1 MKRKISILLIAMLCL
16 SLMCATLA
24 ACNETGQEGS
34 DPTVETPVDPG
45 TETPGTGDEPSVD
58 DPENP
63 GGDDPTVET
72 PVDPGTETPG
82 TGDEPSVDDPENPG
96 GDEPADQLFTVHDVW
111 QQAAAYTL
119 SERTDEEDSAVTI
132 IQDFANDP
140 HLRGDVLAIDD
151 PNVMG
156 IGFSYPRT
164 ISRHN
169 SDGTS
174 DERPE
179 GLVILAAM
187 SSAAAATELTN
198 QAIDTIYTL
207 CTSYLGFNGF
217 EWNDTDEYVSVLSGN
232 LVLIAESSDIIE
244 RFIAAEIPADTAKT
258 VRDYISEPAPEFQYG
273 DSNTIYLS
281 LFGPYSTECVI
292 QVEPTFANTSTNCY
306 VESYLIDCQY
316 QVDFDGILKNSLAFL
331 NENPVS
337 DNSYVLTS
345 GNYIRRLI
353 ETVPGFAYIQDT
365 SPVGPPQPIYSSGV
379 SSNTTR
385 YEITGFFFDE
395 NAPTELVIPSEID
408 GGSVVNISGLL
419 NAPYRYSYSY
429 LALATAGGEIMQPT
443 LDYFTSI
450 TLPETLTS
458 ISSSFRGCTA
468 EIIWDGTPRIT
479 TIGRYAFSGYAGESL
494 TIPASVTS
502 IGTYAFADCSTLTS
516 LTIPEGVRSI
526 GERAFSGCTGL
537 NSITIPNNVSN
548 IGRNAFEDCS
558 AEIVWADGAS
568 VATIQNNAFNGYT
581 GTSLTIPSSV
591 GQIAL
596 DAFLDCSALTELTFA
611 RADYWQLAYSSYTST
626 EPSSPETIIDTVDLS
641 DPSANADIIREL
653 LTDIETEQTYDVQLC
668 YLIPLNGAGANIEE
682 NWSLEYFGSA
692 LGTYAL
698 MTESTY
704 AARSAQGELN
714 AAIDY
719 PQLVENMLRSQ
730 FDEEYADTPYPEVT
744 AYSIFYLPEEQV
756 NIYAFMLSSY
766 SVTNSLTIEQIDM
779 LASIA
784 EDDGYQMTAFR
795 SHGNALFV
803 ATSPTYSIATDAL
816 AEIVYYLDNWL
827 DILSILRLNG
837 YDRYFIS
844 VMLQGF
850 TFVAPDEEYYTEYHL
865 LCGDSSPFGSGNK
878 RATFVAVQLPIAEY
892 ERATV
897 VAGVHDASASDTAAV
912 ESLLDEYL
920 PNHTSDSFVRTE
932 GDTLMVYRVGT
943 GSASTINTFTLSY
956 SASVGGRIIG
966 ATQQTVQYG
975 ANGTEVIAVP
985 DEGYEFVRWSDG
997 VTTATRTDV
1006 NVTSDITVTAEFR
1019 LIGNT
1024 SDFAEGIGTADRPYE
1039 IETVEHLQNM
1049 ELYPNAHFTLTADI
1063 VLPEVGEGESNFI
1076 PLFSD
1081 ETMFGGTLDGQGHKI
1096 VNLTVYNT
1104 ETFYSGLFS
1113 CISASGSV
1121 TNLTLEN
1128 ASVSGT
1134 NYSGG
1139 IAGYALGAVTD
1150 CTVTGSITYL
1160 GNNGYKV
1167 FAGGIAGRSEASLN
1181 GCVTDVT
1188 ITIEDAHAE
1197 TNVGGIVGYL
1207 SYGGSEEPMTLR
1219 HSGSITVTVDTSVD
1233 SNSAR
1238 VGGLIGYANTSVY
1251 LSSSSHHDDIT
1262 VSARDTYLGGLIGA
1276 GNTNLTTCSTNG
1288 SLTAK
1293 AAYTS
1298 YAGGLVG
1305 YGDSTVTDSYAT
1317 GDVTSTGNSNSHAGG
1332 LVGYGYTVT
1341 ITDSYATGNVTSTG
1355 SNGSFYAGGLV
1366 GHGSSTVTDS
1376 YATGDVT
1383 STGSNGSFYA
1393 GGLVGGGDSTIT
1405 NSYATGNVTST
1416 STSYASYAGGLVG
1429 GGRST
1434 VTDSYATG
1442 DVTSTG
1448 SNGSF
1453 YAGGLVGYGDSITVR
1468 NSYSMSCVSA
1478 EGESGNVYI
1487 GGIAGYVV
1495 GSLTLENA
1503 HWYGGDGTAAEYAVG
1518 YSNSLG
1524 IPTSIG
1530 STRHN
1535 SVEEFYTLADVL
1547 NAGREE
1553 PVWEHTGVNTLPTL
1567 IAKSN

>member
-1 MKRKISILLIAMLCL
+1 MKRKISILLIVMLCL

-58 DPENP
+58 A
-63 GGDDPTVET
+63 
-72 PVDPGTETPG
+72 
-82 TGDEPSVDDPENPG
+82 PENPG

-111 QQAAAYTL
+111 QQAVAYTL
-119 SERTDEEDSAVTI
+119 SERTDEEDDSAITI

-187 SSAAAATELTN
+187 SSAAAATELTD

-207 CTSYLGFNGF
+207 CTSYLRFNGF

-244 RFIAAEIPADTAKT
+244 RFIAAEIPADTDKT

-281 LFGPYSTECVI
+281 FFGPYSTECMI

-306 VESYLIDCQY
+306 VESYLIRCQY
-316 QVDFDGILKNSLAFL
+316 QVDFDGILQNSLAFL

-365 SPVGPPQPIYSSGV
+365 SPVGPPIYSSGV

-419 NAPYRYSYSY
+419 NAPYSYSYSH

-443 LDYFTSI
+443 LDYFTSV

-494 TIPASVTS
+494 TIPAGVTI
-502 IGTYAFADCSTLTS
+502 IGDYAFADCSNLTS

-537 NSITIPNNVSN
+537 NSI
-548 IGRNAFEDCS
+548 
-558 AEIVWADGAS
+558 
-568 VATIQNNAFNGYT
+568 
-581 GTSLTIPSSV
+581 TIPSSV

-626 EPSSPETIIDTVDLS
+626 EPTSPETIIDTVDLS

-653 LTDIETEQTYDVQLC
+653 LTDIETEQTYDVRLC

-692 LGTYAL
+692 LGAYAL

-704 AARSAQGELN
+704 AARSAQGGLN

-719 PQLVENMLRSQ
+719 PQFVENMLRSQ
-730 FDEEYADTPYPEVT
+730 FGEEYADTPYPEVT

-756 NIYAFMLSSY
+756 NIYAFMFSSY
-766 SVTNSLTIEQIDM
+766 SVTNSLTIEQIGM

-816 AEIVYYLDNWL
+816 AEIVYYLDNWS

-837 YDRYFIS
+837 YDDYFIS

-920 PNHTSDSFVRTE
+920 PNHTSDSFVRIE

-956 SASVGGRIIG
+956 SAGAGGSITG
-966 ATQQTVQYG
+966 ETSQTVLYG
-975 ANGTEVIAVP
+975 DNGTEVTAVP

-997 VTTATRTDV
+997 VTTATRTDS
-1006 NVTSDITVTAEFR
+1006 NVTSDITVTAEFAPDADYEPFAGGDGSEENPYQIDSVRR
-1019 LIGNT
+1019 L
-1024 SDFAEGIGTADRPYE
+1024 R
-1039 IETVEHLQNM
+1039 NM
-1049 ELYPNAHFTLTADI
+1049 ELYPDAHYVLTEDI
-1063 VLPEVGEGESNFI
+1063 VLSEAGEGGSNFA

-1081 ETMFGGTLDGQGHKI
+1081 EGMFGGTLDGQGHKI

-1121 TNLTLEN
+1121 TNLVLEN

-1134 NYSGG
+1134 NYIGG
-1139 IAGYALGAVTD
+1139 IAGYTLGAVTD
-1150 CTVTGSITYL
+1150 CTVSGSITYL
-1160 GNNGYKV
+1160 GGNDYKV
-1167 FAGGIAGRSEASLN
+1167 FAGGIAGRAEASVD

-1188 ITIEDAHAE
+1188 VTVADARAE

-1207 SYGGSEEPMTLR
+1207 SYGGSEDPMTLSA
-1219 HSGSITVTVDTSVD
+1219 SGSITASSSDTV
-1233 SNSAR
+1233 SA
-1238 VGGLIGYANTSVY
+1238 GGLIGYSSGGLY
-1251 LSSSSHHDDIT
+1251 LS
-1262 VSARDTYLGGLIGA
+1262 A
-1276 GNTNLTTCSTNG
+1276 
-1288 SLTAK
+1288 
-1293 AAYTS
+1293 
-1298 YAGGLVG
+1298 
-1305 YGDSTVTDSYAT
+1305 SYAT
-1317 GDVTSTGNSNSHAGG
+1317 GDVTSTGNN
-1332 LVGYGYTVT
+1332 Y
-1341 ITDSYATGNVTSTG
+1341 
-1355 SNGSFYAGGLV
+1355 
-1366 GHGSSTVTDS
+1366 SS
-1376 YATGDVT
+1376 
-1383 STGSNGSFYA
+1383 
-1393 GGLVGGGDSTIT
+1393 
-1405 NSYATGNVTST
+1405 
-1416 STSYASYAGGLVG
+1416 SYAGGLVG
-1429 GGRST
+1429 NGYST
-1434 VTDSYATG
+1434 VTSSYATG
-1442 DVTSTG
+1442 SVTSTG
-1448 SNGSF
+1448 NGSYS
-1453 YAGGLVGYGDSITVR
+1453 YAGGLVGEGDTVTVR
-1468 NSYSMSCVSA
+1468 NSYSVSCVSA
-1478 EGESGNVYI
+1478 ESERGNVYI
-1487 GGIAGYVV
+1487 GGIAGYVD
-1495 GSLTLENA
+1495 GSLTLENV

-1535 SVEEFYTLADVL
+1535 SVEEFYTLADTL

>member
-63 GGDDPTVET
+63 GGD
-72 PVDPGTETPG
+72 
-82 TGDEPSVDDPENPG
+82 
-96 GDEPADQLFTVHDVW
+96 EPADQLFTVHDVW

-119 SERTDEEDSAVTI
+119 SERTDEEDDSAMTI

-151 PNVMG
+151 PNVTG

-179 GLVILAAM
+179 GLVILAVT
-187 SSAAAATELTN
+187 SSVAAATALSEQT
-198 QAIDTIYTL
+198 IDTIYTI
-207 CTSYLGFNGF
+207 CTSYLGLSGF
-217 EWNDTDEYVSVLSGN
+217 ERNDTDEYVSVLSGN
-232 LVLIAESSDIIE
+232 LVLIAENSDIIE
-244 RFIAAEIPADTAKT
+244 RFIAAEVPADTDKT

-281 LFGPYSTECVI
+281 FFGPYSTEYVI

-306 VESYLIDCQY
+306 VGSYLIHCQY
-316 QVDFDGILKNSLAFL
+316 QVDFDSIFRQSLDFL
-331 NENPVS
+331 NENPLS

-345 GNYIRRLI
+345 GNYIRRFI
-353 ETVPGFAYIQDT
+353 ETVPGVAYKQDT
-365 SPVGPPQPIYSSGV
+365 SPVGPPIYSSGV

-408 GGSVVNISGLL
+408 GGSVVSISGLL
-419 NAPYRYSYSY
+419 NAPYSDSYSY
-429 LALATAGGEIMQPT
+429 LARATAGGEIMQPT
-443 LDYFTSI
+443 LDYFTSV

-479 TIGRYAFSGYAGESL
+479 TIGQSAFSGYAGESL
-494 TIPASVTS
+494 TIPAGVTI
-502 IGTYAFADCSTLTS
+502 IGDYAFANCSNLTS

-526 GERAFSGCTGL
+526 GDRAFSGCTGL

-548 IGRNAFEDCS
+548 IGRNAFEDCTAEIVWDDDPQLTEVGMYTFAGYDGAAVTIPNSVTSIDAYAFDDCS

-591 GQIAL
+591 SQIAL

-668 YLIPLNGAGANIEE
+668 YLIPLNGAGANIEK

-719 PQLVENMLRSQ
+719 PQFVENMLRSQ
-730 FDEEYADTPYPEVT
+730 FGEEYADTPYPEVT

-756 NIYAFMLSSY
+756 NIYAFMFSSY

-795 SHGNALFV
+795 NHGNALFV

-816 AEIVYYLDNWL
+816 AEIVYYLDNWS

-837 YDRYFIS
+837 YDDYFIR

-850 TFVAPDEEYYTEYHL
+850 TFTAPDEEYYTKYHL
-865 LCGDSSPFGSGNK
+865 LCGDSSPFGSGDK

-912 ESLLDEYL
+912 EILLDEYL
-920 PNHTSDSFVRTE
+920 PNHTSDSFVRIE
-932 GDTLMVYRVGT
+932 GDTLMAYRVGT
-943 GSASTINTFTLSY
+943 GSSPALDTFTLSY
-956 SASVGGRIIG
+956 SAGVGGRIIG

-997 VTTATRTDV
+997 VTTATRTDS
-1006 NVTSDITVTAEFR
+1006 NVTANITITAEFAVDSDYKPFAGGDGTLENPYQVDSLRR
-1019 LIGNT
+1019 LQI
-1024 SDFAEGIGTADRPYE
+1024 
-1039 IETVEHLQNM
+1039 M
-1049 ELYPNAHFTLTADI
+1049 ERYPNAHFVLTADI
-1063 VLPEVGEGESNFI
+1063 VLPEAGEGESNFT

-1121 TNLTLEN
+1121 TNLVLEN
-1128 ASVSGT
+1128 TSVSGT
-1134 NYSGG
+1134 NYIGG
-1139 IAGYALGAVTD
+1139 IAGYTLGAVTD
-1150 CTVTGSITYL
+1150 CTVSGSITYI
-1160 GNNGYKV
+1160 GTNSNKV
-1167 FAGGIAGRSEASLN
+1167 FAGGIAGRAEADVD

-1188 ITIEDAHAE
+1188 ITVENAQAE

-1207 SYGGSEEPMTLR
+1207 SYGGSEDPMILSA
-1219 HSGSITVTVDTSVD
+1219 SGSITA
-1233 SNSAR
+1233 SASGD
-1238 VGGLIGYANTSVY
+1238 VYAGGLIGYSSGGLY
-1251 LSSSSHHDDIT
+1251 LSASHATGNVTGTSTSDY
-1262 VSARDTYLGGLIGA
+1262 SRAGGLMGHGGYQTTIMDSYA
-1276 GNTNLTTCSTNG
+1276 TGNVTSTGN
-1288 SLTAK
+1288 SD
-1293 AAYTS
+1293 S

-1305 YGDSTVTDSYAT
+1305 SGSSTV
-1317 GDVTSTGNSNSHAGG
+1317 
-1332 LVGYGYTVT
+1332 
-1341 ITDSYATGNVTSTG
+1341 TDSYATGNVTSTG
-1355 SNGSFYAGGLV
+1355 TRHNASYAGGLLGYNYSTVTITGCNATGDIVSTSADNASSAGGLV
-1366 GHGSSTVTDS
+1366 GFCNTGTITDS
-1376 YATGDVT
+1376 Y
-1383 STGSNGSFYA
+1383 FH
-1393 GGLVGGGDSTIT
+1393 
-1405 NSYATGNVTST
+1405 GNVTSAGGY
-1416 STSYASYAGGLVG
+1416 SSYAGGLVG
-1429 GGRST
+1429 DAYS
-1434 VTDSYATG
+1434 
-1442 DVTSTG
+1442 
-1448 SNGSF
+1448 
-1453 YAGGLVGYGDSITVR
+1453 LTVR
-1468 NSYSMSCVSA
+1468 NSYSVSCVNS
-1478 EGESGNVYI
+1478 EGGSNIYI
-1487 GGIAGYVV
+1487 GGLAGYTNV
-1495 GSLTLENA
+1495 SLILENA
-1503 HWYGGDGTAAEYAVG
+1503 HWYGGEETAAEYAVG

>member
-45 TETPGTGDEPSVD
+45 TETPGTGDEPSV
-58 DPENP
+58 
-63 GGDDPTVET
+63 G
-72 PVDPGTETPG
+72 
-82 TGDEPSVDDPENPG
+82 DPENPG

-119 SERTDEEDSAVTI
+119 SERTDEEDDSAVTI

-174 DERPE
+174 NERPE
-179 GLVILAAM
+179 GLVILAVT
-187 SSAAAATELTN
+187 SSVTAATALSEQT
-198 QAIDTIYTL
+198 IDTIYTI
-207 CTSYLGFNGF
+207 CTSFLGLSGF

-232 LVLIAESSDIIE
+232 LVLIAENSDIIE
-244 RFIAAEIPADTAKT
+244 RFIAAEVPADTDKT

-281 LFGPYSTECVI
+281 SFDPYSTEYAI

-306 VESYLIDCQY
+306 VGSYLTHCKY
-316 QVDFDGILKNSLAFL
+316 QVDFDSIFRRSLDLL

-337 DNSYVLTS
+337 DNSHVLTS
-345 GNYIRRLI
+345 GNYIRSFI
-353 ETVPGFAYIQDT
+353 ETVPGVAYKQDT
-365 SPVGPPQPIYSSGV
+365 SPVGPPIYSSGV

-385 YEITGFFFDE
+385 YEITGFFFAE

-408 GGSVVNISGLL
+408 GGSVVSISGLL
-419 NAPYRYSYSY
+419 NAPYSDSYSY
-429 LALATAGGEIMQPT
+429 LARATTGGEIMQPT
-443 LDYFTSI
+443 LDYFTSV

-479 TIGRYAFSGYAGESL
+479 TIGQSAFSGYAGESM

-502 IGTYAFADCSTLTS
+502 IGSYAFADCSNLTS

-537 NSITIPNNVSN
+537 NSITIP
-548 IGRNAFEDCS
+548 
-558 AEIVWADGAS
+558 
-568 VATIQNNAFNGYT
+568 
-581 GTSLTIPSSV
+581 SSV

-596 DAFLDCSALTELTFA
+596 NAFLDCSALTELTFA
-611 RADYWQLAYSSYTST
+611 RADYWQLAYGSYTST

-653 LTDIETEQTYDVQLC
+653 LTDIETEQIYDVRLC

-719 PQLVENMLRSQ
+719 PQFVENMLRSQ
-730 FDEEYADTPYPEVT
+730 FGEEYADTPYPEVT

-756 NIYAFMLSSY
+756 NIYAFMFSSY

-816 AEIVYYLDNWL
+816 AEIVYYLDNWS
-827 DILSILRLNG
+827 DILSILRPNG

-912 ESLLDEYL
+912 ERLLDEYL
-920 PNHTSDSFVRTE
+920 PNHTSDSFVRIE

-975 ANGTEVIAVP
+975 TNGTAVTAVP

-997 VTTATRTDV
+997 VTAATRTDN
-1006 NVTSDITVTAEFR
+1006 NVTSDITVTAEFAPDADYKPFASGDGSEENPYQIDSVRR
-1019 LIGNT
+1019 L
-1024 SDFAEGIGTADRPYE
+1024 R
-1039 IETVEHLQNM
+1039 NM
-1049 ELYPNAHFTLTADI
+1049 ELYPDAHYVLTADI
-1063 VLPEVGEGESNFI
+1063 VLSEAGEGGSNFA

-1081 ETMFGGTLDGQGHKI
+1081 KGMFGGTLDGQGHKI

-1121 TNLTLEN
+1121 TNLVLEN

-1134 NYSGG
+1134 NFIGG
-1139 IAGYALGAVTD
+1139 IAGYTLGAVTD
-1150 CTVTGSITYL
+1150 CTVSGSITYL
-1160 GNNGYKV
+1160 GGNGYKV
-1167 FAGGIAGRSEASLN
+1167 FAGGIAGRAEASVD
-1181 GCVTDVT
+1181 GCVTDLTVT
-1188 ITIEDAHAE
+1188 VEDARAE

-1207 SYGGSEEPMTLR
+1207 AYGGSQSEPMTLAADGR
-1219 HSGSITVTVDTSVD
+1219 VTV
-1233 SNSAR
+1233 SASDA
-1238 VGGLIGYANTSVY
+1238 VYAGGLIGRSSVRLY
-1251 LSSSSHHDDIT
+1251 IS
-1262 VSARDTYLGGLIGA
+1262 
-1276 GNTNLTTCSTNG
+1276 
-1288 SLTAK
+1288 
-1293 AAYTS
+1293 
-1298 YAGGLVG
+1298 
-1305 YGDSTVTDSYAT
+1305 DSYAT
-1317 GDVTSTGNSNSHAGG
+1317 GDVTGTGTGYVSCVGG
-1332 LVGYGYTVT
+1332 LVGSGDST

-1355 SNGSFYAGGLV
+1355 SDSSYAGGLV
-1366 GHGSSTVTDS
+1366 GNGVNTVTVTDSYATGNVTSTGNNNSRVGGLVGDGSTVTVTDS

-1383 STGSNGSFYA
+1383 STSSNGS
-1393 GGLVGGGDSTIT
+1393 
-1405 NSYATGNVTST
+1405 
-1416 STSYASYAGGLVG
+1416 SYAGGLVG
-1429 GGRST
+1429 RSGYTVT

-1442 DVTSTG
+1442 SVTSTG
-1448 SNGSF
+1448 YNS
-1453 YAGGLVGYGDSITVR
+1453 YAGGLVGESNTVTVR
-1468 NSYSMSCVSA
+1468 NSYSVSCVSA
-1478 EGESGNVYI
+1478 EGESGNVHI
-1487 GGIAGYVV
+1487 GGIAGYVG

-1518 YSNSLG
+1518 YSESLG
-1524 IPTSIG
+1524 IPTSMG

-1535 SVEEFYTLADVL
+1535 SVEEFHTLADTL

-1567 IAKSN
+1567 IVRTDENQQ

>member
-45 TETPGTGDEPSVD
+45 
-58 DPENP
+58 
-63 GGDDPTVET
+63 
-72 PVDPGTETPG
+72 
-82 TGDEPSVDDPENPG
+82 

-119 SERTDEEDSAVTI
+119 SERTDEEDDSAVTI

-187 SSAAAATELTN
+187 SSAAAATELTD

-244 RFIAAEIPADTAKT
+244 RFIAAEIPADTNKT

-273 DSNTIYLS
+273 DSNTTYLS
-281 LFGPYSTECVI
+281 IFGPYSTDYVI

-306 VESYLIDCQY
+306 VESYLTHCQY
-316 QVDFDGILKNSLAFL
+316 QVDFDAILRNSLAFL

-345 GNYIRRLI
+345 GNYIRSLI

-419 NAPYRYSYSY
+419 NASYRSSYSY
-429 LALATAGGEIMQPT
+429 LALATAGGKIMRPT

-479 TIGRYAFSGYAGESL
+479 TIGQSAFSGYAGESL

-502 IGTYAFADCSTLTS
+502 IGTYAFADCSNLTS
-516 LTIPEGVRSI
+516 LTIPEGVRNI

-548 IGRNAFEDCS
+548 IGSNAFEDCS

-568 VATIQNNAFNGYT
+568 VATIQNNAFSGYT

-611 RADYWQLAYSSYTST
+611 RAGYWQLAYGSYTST

-653 LTDIETEQTYDVQLC
+653 LTDIETDQTYDVRLC

-692 LGTYAL
+692 LGAYAL

-704 AARSAQGELN
+704 AARSAQGELL

-719 PQLVENMLRSQ
+719 PQFVENMLRSR
-730 FDEEYADTPYPEVT
+730 FGEEYADTPYPEVT
-744 AYSIFYLPEEQV
+744 ACSIFYLPEEQV
-756 NIYAFMLSSY
+756 NIYAFMFSSY

-816 AEIVYYLDNWL
+816 AEIVYYLDNWS

-850 TFVAPDEEYYTEYHL
+850 TFAAPDEEYYTEYHL

-897 VAGVHDASASDTAAV
+897 VAGVHNASASDTAAV

-920 PNHTSDSFVRTE
+920 PNYTSDSFVRIE

-943 GSASTINTFTLSY
+943 GSSPALDTFTLSY
-956 SASVGGRIIG
+956 SAGVGGRIIG

-975 ANGTEVIAVP
+975 ANGTEVTAVP

-997 VTTATRTDV
+997 VTTATRTDS
-1006 NVTSDITVTAEFR
+1006 NVTSDITVTAEFAPDADYEPFAGGDGSEENPYQIDSVRR
-1019 LIGNT
+1019 L
-1024 SDFAEGIGTADRPYE
+1024 R
-1039 IETVEHLQNM
+1039 NM
-1049 ELYPNAHFTLTADI
+1049 ELYPDAHYVLTADI
-1063 VLPEVGEGESNFI
+1063 VLPEVGEGGSNFA

-1121 TNLTLEN
+1121 RNLTLEN

-1134 NYSGG
+1134 NYIGG
-1139 IAGYALGAVTD
+1139 IAGYTLGAVTD
-1150 CTVTGSITYL
+1150 CTVSGSITYIDK
-1160 GNNGYKV
+1160 NGYKV

-1181 GCVTDVT
+1181 GCVANVT
-1188 ITIEDAHAE
+1188 VTVDNARAE
-1197 TNVGGIVGYL
+1197 TTVGGIVGYL
-1207 SYGGSEEPMTLR
+1207 AYGGSQSEPMTL
-1219 HSGSITVTVDTSVD
+1219 HHKGTITVTVDI
-1233 SNSAR
+1233 SADGNNAK
-1238 VGGLIGYANTSVY
+1238 VGGVIGYGYWDTPVC
-1251 LSSSSHHDDIT
+1251 LSSSSHDGDIT
-1262 VSARDTYLGGLIGA
+1262 ASARDTWLGGLIGE
-1276 GNTNLTTCSTNG
+1276 
-1288 SLTAK
+1288 
-1293 AAYTS
+1293 
-1298 YAGGLVG
+1298 G
-1305 YGDSTVTDSYAT
+1305 YS
-1317 GDVTSTGNSNSHAGG
+1317 
-1332 LVGYGYTVT
+1332 T
-1341 ITDSYATGNVTSTG
+1341 ITDSYATGNVTSTSTG
-1355 SNGSFYAGGLV
+1355 NHSYAGGLV
-1366 GHGSSTVTDS
+1366 GNGNSTVTDSYATGNVTSTSASSSSYAGGLVGNGNSTVTDSYATGNVTSTSYTSHAGGLVGNGSSTVTDS
-1376 YATGDVT
+1376 YATG
-1383 STGSNGSFYA
+1383 
-1393 GGLVGGGDSTIT
+1393 
-1405 NSYATGNVTST
+1405 NVTST
-1416 STSYASYAGGLVG
+1416 STGYTSYAGGLVG
-1429 GGRST
+1429 CGYT
-1434 VTDSYATG
+1434 V
-1442 DVTSTG
+1442 
-1448 SNGSF
+1448 
-1453 YAGGLVGYGDSITVR
+1453 TVR
-1468 NSYSMSCVSA
+1468 NSYSVSCVSA

-1487 GGIAGYVV
+1487 GGIAGYVD

-1503 HWYGGDGTAAEYAVG
+1503 HWYGGDGTAAEYAVR

-1535 SVEEFYTLADVL
+1535 SVEEFHTLADTL

-1553 PVWEHTGVNTLPTL
+1553 PVWEHMGVNTLPTL

>member
-45 TETPGTGDEPSVD
+45 
-58 DPENP
+58 
-63 GGDDPTVET
+63 
-72 PVDPGTETPG
+72 
-82 TGDEPSVDDPENPG
+82 

-119 SERTDEEDSAVTI
+119 SERTDEEDDSAITI

-174 DERPE
+174 NERPE
-179 GLVILAAM
+179 GLVILAVT
-187 SSAAAATELTN
+187 SSVTAATALSEQT
-198 QAIDTIYTL
+198 IDTIYTI
-207 CTSYLGFNGF
+207 CTSFLGLSGF

-232 LVLIAESSDIIE
+232 LVLIAENSDIIE
-244 RFIAAEIPADTAKT
+244 RFIAAEVPADTHKT

-281 LFGPYSTECVI
+281 FFGPYSTEYVI

-306 VESYLIDCQY
+306 VGSYLTRCKY
-316 QVDFDGILKNSLAFL
+316 QVDFDSIFRRSLDLL

-345 GNYIRRLI
+345 GNYIRSFI

-365 SPVGPPQPIYSSGV
+365 SPVGPPIYSSGV

-408 GGSVVNISGLL
+408 GGSVVSISGLL
-419 NAPYRYSYSY
+419 NAPYSDSYSY
-429 LALATAGGEIMQPT
+429 LARATTGGEIMQPT
-443 LDYFTSI
+443 LDYFTSV

-479 TIGRYAFSGYAGESL
+479 TIGHSAFSGYAGESM

-502 IGTYAFADCSTLTS
+502 IGSYAFADCSNLTS

-537 NSITIPNNVSN
+537 NSITIP
-548 IGRNAFEDCS
+548 
-558 AEIVWADGAS
+558 
-568 VATIQNNAFNGYT
+568 
-581 GTSLTIPSSV
+581 SSV

-596 DAFLDCSALTELTFA
+596 NAFLDCSALTELTFA
-611 RADYWQLAYSSYTST
+611 RADYWQLAYGSYTST

-653 LTDIETEQTYDVQLC
+653 LTDIETEQIYDVRFC

-692 LGTYAL
+692 LGAYAL

-704 AARSAQGELN
+704 AARSAQGGLN

-730 FDEEYADTPYPEVT
+730 FGEEYADTPYPEVT

-756 NIYAFMLSSY
+756 NIYAFMFSSY

-784 EDDGYQMTAFR
+784 EDDGYQTTAFR

-816 AEIVYYLDNWL
+816 AEIVYYLDNWS

-897 VAGVHDASASDTAAV
+897 VAGVHNASASDTAAV
-912 ESLLDEYL
+912 ERLLDEYL
-920 PNHTSDSFVRTE
+920 PNHTSDSFVRIE

-943 GSASTINTFTLSY
+943 GSSPALDTFTLSY
-956 SASVGGRIIG
+956 SAGVGGRIIG

-975 ANGTEVIAVP
+975 ANGTEVTAVP

-997 VTTATRTDV
+997 VTTATRTDS
-1006 NVTSDITVTAEFR
+1006 NVTSDITVTAEFAPDADYKPFAGGDGSEEDPYQIDSVRR
-1019 LIGNT
+1019 L
-1024 SDFAEGIGTADRPYE
+1024 R
-1039 IETVEHLQNM
+1039 NM
-1049 ELYPNAHFTLTADI
+1049 ELYPDAHYVLTADI
-1063 VLPEVGEGESNFI
+1063 VLSEAGEGGSNFA

-1081 ETMFGGTLDGQGHKI
+1081 KGMFGGTLDGQGHKI
-1096 VNLTVYNT
+1096 ANLTVYNT

-1121 TNLTLEN
+1121 TNLVLEN

-1134 NYSGG
+1134 NYIGG
-1139 IAGYALGAVTD
+1139 IAGYTLGAVTD

-1160 GNNGYKV
+1160 GGNGYKV
-1167 FAGGIAGRSEASLN
+1167 FAGGIAGRAEASVD
-1181 GCVTDVT
+1181 GCVTDLTVT
-1188 ITIEDAHAE
+1188 VEDARAE

-1207 SYGGSEEPMTLR
+1207 AYGGSQSEPMTLR
-1219 HSGSITVTVDTSVD
+1219 HSGSITVTVDTSAD
-1233 SNSAR
+1233 GNNAR
-1238 VGGLIGYANTSVY
+1238 VGGLIGYANTRVY

-1276 GNTNLTTCSTNG
+1276 GDTNLTACSTNG

-1305 YGDSTVTDSYAT
+1305 
-1317 GDVTSTGNSNSHAGG
+1317 N
-1332 LVGYGYTVT
+1332 
-1341 ITDSYATGNVTSTG
+1341 
-1355 SNGSFYAGGLV
+1355 
-1366 GHGSSTVTDS
+1366 GSSTVTDS

-1383 STGSNGSFYA
+1383 STGGGSSSYA
-1393 GGLVGGGDSTIT
+1393 GGLVGYGGSTVT
-1405 NSYATGNVTST
+1405 DSYATGNVTSMG
-1416 STSYASYAGGLVG
+1416 YWSYAGGLVG
-1429 GGRST
+1429 EGGFNTLTATGSYATGDVTSTGSESSYAGGLVGAVGAGYTVT

-1442 DVTSTG
+1442 DVTSTSTSTG
-1448 SNGSF
+1448 CWSF
-1453 YAGGLVGYGDSITVR
+1453 AGGLVGRGGTVTVR
-1468 NSYSMSCVSA
+1468 NSYSVSCVSA
-1478 EGESGNVYI
+1478 ESERGNVYI
-1487 GGIAGYVV
+1487 GGIAGYVES
-1495 GSLTLENA
+1495 SLTLENA

-1535 SVEEFYTLADVL
+1535 SVEEFHTLADTL

>member
-34 DPTVETPVDPG
+34 DT
-45 TETPGTGDEPSVD
+45 
-58 DPENP
+58 
-63 GGDDPTVET
+63 TVET

-119 SERTDEEDSAVTI
+119 SERTDEEDGYAMTI

-187 SSAAAATELTN
+187 SSAAAATELTD

-207 CTSYLGFNGF
+207 CTSYLRLNGF

-244 RFIAAEIPADTAKT
+244 RFIAAEIPADTDKI

-273 DSNTIYLS
+273 DSNTLYLS
-281 LFGPYSTECVI
+281 FFDPYSTEYAI

-306 VESYLIDCQY
+306 VDSYLIHYKY
-316 QVDFDGILKNSLAFL
+316 QVDFDGILRNSLDFL

-337 DNSYVLTS
+337 DNSYVLTI
-345 GNYIRRLI
+345 GNYIRRFI
-353 ETVPGFAYIQDT
+353 ETVPGVAYKQDT
-365 SPVGPPQPIYSSGV
+365 SPVGPPIYSSGV

-419 NAPYRYSYSY
+419 NASYRYSYSY

-479 TIGRYAFSGYAGESL
+479 TIGHSAFSGYAGESL

-502 IGTYAFADCSTLTS
+502 IGTYAFADCSNLTS

-537 NSITIPNNVSN
+537 NSITIPNNVSD
-548 IGRNAFEDCS
+548 IGSNAFEDCTAEIVWDDDPQLTEVGMYTFAGYDGAAVTIPNSVTSIDAYAFDDCS

-568 VATIQNNAFNGYT
+568 VATIQNNAFSGYT

-611 RADYWQLAYSSYTST
+611 RADYWQLAYGYYTST
-626 EPSSPETIIDTVDLS
+626 GPSSPETIIDTVDLS

-653 LTDIETEQTYDVQLC
+653 LTDIETEQTYDVQFC

-692 LGTYAL
+692 LGAYAL

-719 PQLVENMLRSQ
+719 PQFVENMLRSQ
-730 FDEEYADTPYPEVT
+730 FGEEYADTPYPEVT

-756 NIYAFMLSSY
+756 NIYAFMFSSY

-816 AEIVYYLDNWL
+816 AKIVYYLDNWS
-827 DILSILRLNG
+827 DISSILRLNG

-850 TFVAPDEEYYTEYHL
+850 TFVAPDEDITPNII
-865 LCGDSSPFGSGNK
+865 CCA
-878 RATFVAVQLPIAEY
+878 ATALP
-892 ERATV
+892 
-897 VAGVHDASASDTAAV
+897 SAAV
-912 ESLLDEYL
+912 IS
-920 PNHTSDSFVRTE
+920 VR
-932 GDTLMVYRVGT
+932 
-943 GSASTINTFTLSY
+943 
-956 SASVGGRIIG
+956 
-966 ATQQTVQYG
+966 
-975 ANGTEVIAVP
+975 
-985 DEGYEFVRWSDG
+985 
-997 VTTATRTDV
+997 
-1006 NVTSDITVTAEFR
+1006 R
-1019 LIGNT
+1019 L
-1024 SDFAEGIGTADRPYE
+1024 
-1039 IETVEHLQNM
+1039 
-1049 ELYPNAHFTLTADI
+1049 
-1063 VLPEVGEGESNFI
+1063 
-1076 PLFSD
+1076 
-1081 ETMFGGTLDGQGHKI
+1081 
-1096 VNLTVYNT
+1096 
-1104 ETFYSGLFS
+1104 
-1113 CISASGSV
+1113 
-1121 TNLTLEN
+1121 
-1128 ASVSGT
+1128 
-1134 NYSGG
+1134 
-1139 IAGYALGAVTD
+1139 
-1150 CTVTGSITYL
+1150 
-1160 GNNGYKV
+1160 
-1167 FAGGIAGRSEASLN
+1167 
-1181 GCVTDVT
+1181 
-1188 ITIEDAHAE
+1188 
-1197 TNVGGIVGYL
+1197 
-1207 SYGGSEEPMTLR
+1207 
-1219 HSGSITVTVDTSVD
+1219 
-1233 SNSAR
+1233 
-1238 VGGLIGYANTSVY
+1238 
-1251 LSSSSHHDDIT
+1251 
-1262 VSARDTYLGGLIGA
+1262 
-1276 GNTNLTTCSTNG
+1276 
-1288 SLTAK
+1288 
-1293 AAYTS
+1293 
-1298 YAGGLVG
+1298 
-1305 YGDSTVTDSYAT
+1305 
-1317 GDVTSTGNSNSHAGG
+1317 
-1332 LVGYGYTVT
+1332 
-1341 ITDSYATGNVTSTG
+1341 
-1355 SNGSFYAGGLV
+1355 
-1366 GHGSSTVTDS
+1366 
-1376 YATGDVT
+1376 
-1383 STGSNGSFYA
+1383 
-1393 GGLVGGGDSTIT
+1393 
-1405 NSYATGNVTST
+1405 
-1416 STSYASYAGGLVG
+1416 
-1429 GGRST
+1429 
-1434 VTDSYATG
+1434 
-1442 DVTSTG
+1442 
-1448 SNGSF
+1448 
-1453 YAGGLVGYGDSITVR
+1453 
-1468 NSYSMSCVSA
+1468 
-1478 EGESGNVYI
+1478 
-1487 GGIAGYVV
+1487 
-1495 GSLTLENA
+1495 
-1503 HWYGGDGTAAEYAVG
+1503 
-1518 YSNSLG
+1518 
-1524 IPTSIG
+1524 
-1530 STRHN
+1530 
-1535 SVEEFYTLADVL
+1535 
-1547 NAGREE
+1547 
-1553 PVWEHTGVNTLPTL
+1553 
-1567 IAKSN
+1567 

>member
-63 GGDDPTVET
+63 GGD
-72 PVDPGTETPG
+72 
-82 TGDEPSVDDPENPG
+82 
-96 GDEPADQLFTVHDVW
+96 EPADQLFTVHNVW

-119 SERTDEEDSAVTI
+119 SERTDEEDDSAVTI

-174 DERPE
+174 NERPE
-179 GLVILAAM
+179 GLVILAVT
-187 SSAAAATELTN
+187 SSVTAATALSEQT
-198 QAIDTIYTL
+198 IDTIYTI
-207 CTSYLGFNGF
+207 CTSFLGLSGF

-232 LVLIAESSDIIE
+232 LVLIAENSDIIE
-244 RFIAAEIPADTAKT
+244 RFIAAEVPADTDKT

-281 LFGPYSTECVI
+281 FFGPYSTEYVI

-306 VESYLIDCQY
+306 VGSYLTHCKY
-316 QVDFDGILKNSLAFL
+316 QVDFDSIFRRSLDLL

-337 DNSYVLTS
+337 DNSHVLTS
-345 GNYIRRLI
+345 GNYIRSFI
-353 ETVPGFAYIQDT
+353 ETVPGVAYKQDT
-365 SPVGPPQPIYSSGV
+365 SPVGPPIYSSGV

-419 NAPYRYSYSY
+419 NAPYSDSYSY
-429 LALATAGGEIMQPT
+429 LARATTGGEIMQPT
-443 LDYFTSI
+443 LDYFTSV

-479 TIGRYAFSGYAGESL
+479 TIGQSAFSGYAGESM

-502 IGTYAFADCSTLTS
+502 IGSYAFADCSNLTS

-537 NSITIPNNVSN
+537 NSITIP
-548 IGRNAFEDCS
+548 
-558 AEIVWADGAS
+558 
-568 VATIQNNAFNGYT
+568 
-581 GTSLTIPSSV
+581 SSV

-596 DAFLDCSALTELTFA
+596 NAFLDCSALTELTFA
-611 RADYWQLAYSSYTST
+611 RADYWQLAYGSYTST

-653 LTDIETEQTYDVQLC
+653 LTDIETEQIYDVRFC

-692 LGTYAL
+692 LGAYAL

-719 PQLVENMLRSQ
+719 PQFVENMLRSQ
-730 FDEEYADTPYPEVT
+730 FGEEYADTPYPEVT

-756 NIYAFMLSSY
+756 NIYAFMFSSY

-784 EDDGYQMTAFR
+784 EDDGYQTTAFR

-816 AEIVYYLDNWL
+816 AEIVYYLDNWS
-827 DILSILRLNG
+827 DILSILHLNG
-837 YDRYFIS
+837 YDDYFIS

-850 TFVAPDEEYYTEYHL
+850 TFAAPDEEYYTEYHL
-865 LCGDSSPFGSGNK
+865 LCGDSSLFGSGNK
-878 RATFVAVQLPIAEY
+878 RATFVAVQLPVAEY

-897 VAGVHDASASDTAAV
+897 VAGVHNASASDTAAV

-920 PNHTSDSFVRTE
+920 PNHTSDSFVRIE

-943 GSASTINTFTLSY
+943 GSSPALDTFTLSY
-956 SASVGGRIIG
+956 SAGVGGSISGNAVQKLFAGWNGSPVEAIPNDGYVFERWSDGVTDNPRIDVATSDLYVEAIFTMEVQRFTLSYTATTGGRIIG
-966 ATQQTVQYG
+966 SMQQTVECG
-975 ANGTEVIAVP
+975 ANGTEVIAVS
-985 DEGYEFVRWSDG
+985 DAGYEFVRWSDG
-997 VTTATRTDV
+997 VTTATRTDS

-1024 SDFAEGIGTADRPYE
+1024 TDFAEGIGTADRPYE

-1063 VLPEVGEGESNFI
+1063 VLSEAGEGGSNFA

-1081 ETMFGGTLDGQGHKI
+1081 KGMFGGTLDGQGHKI

-1113 CISASGSV
+1113 CISSSGNV

-1128 ASVSGT
+1128 VSVSGT
-1134 NYSGG
+1134 NYIGG
-1139 IAGYALGAVTD
+1139 IAGYTLGAVTD
-1150 CTVTGSITYL
+1150 CTVSGSITYL
-1160 GNNGYKV
+1160 GGNGYKV
-1167 FAGGIAGRSEASLN
+1167 FAGGIAGRAEASVD
-1181 GCVTDVT
+1181 GCVTDLTVT
-1188 ITIEDAHAE
+1188 VADARAE

-1207 SYGGSEEPMTLR
+1207 AYGGSQSEPMTLR
-1219 HSGSITVTVDTSVD
+1219 HSGSITVTVDTSAD
-1233 SNSAR
+1233 GNNAR

-1251 LSSSSHHDDIT
+1251 LSSSSHQDDIT

-1276 GNTNLTTCSTNG
+1276 GDTNLTACSTNG

-1305 YGDSTVTDSYAT
+1305 SGYSTITNSYATGNVTSTGNSNSRVGGLVGYGYTVTVTDSYAT
-1317 GDVTSTGNSNSHAGG
+1317 GDVTSTGNDSYAGG

-1341 ITDSYATGNVTSTG
+1341 
-1355 SNGSFYAGGLV
+1355 
-1366 GHGSSTVTDS
+1366 VTDS
-1376 YATGDVT
+1376 YATGSVT
-1383 STGSNGSFYA
+1383 STGYN
-1393 GGLVGGGDSTIT
+1393 
-1405 NSYATGNVTST
+1405 
-1416 STSYASYAGGLVG
+1416 SYAGGLVG
-1429 GGRST
+1429 ESNT
-1434 VTDSYATG
+1434 V
-1442 DVTSTG
+1442 
-1448 SNGSF
+1448 
-1453 YAGGLVGYGDSITVR
+1453 TVR
-1468 NSYSMSCVSA
+1468 NSYSVSCVSA
-1478 EGESGNVYI
+1478 EGESGNVHI
-1487 GGIAGYVV
+1487 GGIAGYVDS
-1495 GSLTLENA
+1495 SLTLENA
-1503 HWYGGDGTAAEYAVG
+1503 HWYGGGGTAAEYAVG

-1535 SVEEFYTLADVL
+1535 SVEEFHTLADTL

-1567 IAKSN
+1567 IVRTDFYEAFLETES